1 MSPREETYER
11 ILQALLDMKDEIQTQ
26 IRPLEDHIVQARIED
41 LKEVFEQQNNR
52 LSDCL
57 DSLDQKI
64 LDCRMHIEDYKRI
77 YTDLVA
83 LNDRFSRLGA
93 KSPPISNSMPSTDI
107 GDIIRQRIEDLKLQG
122 RLR

>member
-26 IRPLEDHIVQARIED
+26 IRPLEDQIVQARIED

-83 LNDRFSRLGA
+83 LNDRLSRRGA
-93 KSPPISNSMPSTDI
+93 EAPPISNSLPITDI